1 MVLLFSVFVAYM
13 FSSELT
19 PLNAVS
25 LVSPIISLLN
35 SYYLFKIFTWLSN
48 RYIRYCISENA
59 SDFHPISSITQPVLI
74 AVFPVVENGS
84 ATFFTA

>member
-19 PLNAVS
+19 PLNAIS

-48 RYIRYCISENA
+48 RYIGYCIPENV
-59 SDFHPISSITQPVLI
+59 SDFHSISSITQPALL
-74 AVFPVVENGS
+74 AVCPVVENGS
-84 ATFFTA
+84 STFFTA